1 MTEQAPE
8 TDDSYIHA
16 EHHYFQRV
24 GWLRAAVLGANDGI
38 LSTAGLV
45 IGVASADASPSAI
58 LTAGLA
64 GLVAGAMSM
73 AAGEYVSVSSQA
85 DLEKADLEVE
95 RAALKSHPEAE
106 LQELTDIY
114 IARGLDE
121 ETAREVARQLHA
133 HDALEA
139 HARDELGMNDTVA
152 ARPVQA
158 AFSSAASFSIGALL
172 PLMAALVSPAAW
184 ITPVVAIASLI
195 GLAILGALSAR
206 AGGASKRKAA
216 ARVVF
221 WGVIAM
227 LVTGLIG
234 KLFGTVV

>member
-8 TDDSYIHA
+8 TDDSYIHT

-106 LQELTDIY
+106 LQELTEIY

-121 ETAREVARQLHA
+121 ETASKVARQLHA

>member
-1 MTEQAPE
+1 MAESPPHS
-8 TDDSYIHA
+8 DDSYIHV

-45 IGVASADASPSAI
+45 IGVASAEASTGAI

-85 DLEKADLEVE
+85 DLEKADLDIE

-106 LQELTDIY
+106 LEELTDIY
-114 IARGLDE
+114 MKRGLNP
-121 ETAREVARQLHA
+121 ETAREVARQLTE

-139 HARDELGMNDTVA
+139 HARDELGMSDAVA

-158 AFSSAASFSIGALL
+158 AFSSAASFTVGAVL
-172 PLMAALVSPAAW
+172 PILAALIAPAGQ
-184 ITPVVAIASLI
+184 ITPF
-195 GLAILGALSAR
+195 SAR
-206 AGGASKRKAA
+206 SPPGRVEPAS
-216 ARVVF
+216 
-221 WGVIAM
+221 
-227 LVTGLIG
+227 
-234 KLFGTVV
+234 

>member
-8 TDDSYIHA
+8 TDDSYIHV

-45 IGVASADASPSAI
+45 IGVAEAEASTGAI

-73 AAGEYVSVSSQA
+73 AAGEYVSVSSQS
-85 DLEKADLEVE
+85 DLEKADLEIE
-95 RAALKSHPEAE
+95 REALKSHPEAE
-106 LQELTDIY
+106 LQELTEIY
-114 IARGLDE
+114 MSRGLDE
-121 ETAREVARQLHA
+121 ATAREVARQLHA

-139 HARDELGMNDTVA
+139 HARDELGMSDTVA

-158 AFSSAASFSIGALL
+158 AFSSAGSFSIGALL
-172 PLMAALVSPAAW
+172 PVIAAVFAPAGLT
-184 ITPVVAIASLI
+184 TPVVAVTSLI
-195 GLAILGALSAR
+195 GLALLGALSAR

-227 LVTGLIG
+227 LATGIIG
-234 KLFGTVV
+234 RIFGTVV